1 MSSSSGANLTGNN
14 TLQPS
19 LDSSSLQEQLARQL
33 QEQLTQQLSLP
44 PLREDLALHP
54 GSTQKDGAPSWV
66 IEDPLKGRFYRIGW
80 LEFEVLTR
88 WHLGDAARV
97 VQSVSAETLLV
108 PELEEVLAIRQFLL
122 QHELLVNHQL
132 LSKAAQGPLPKPGL
146 ATKALHNYLMLRM
159 PLVNPDRFLE
169 RVLPWFAPLLGRRA
183 FVLSMVAGFL
193 GLVFALQQWDSFAA
207 TFVETL
213 SFQGLLSY
221 SAALV
226 LAKVLHELGHAFTAK
241 RLGLRVPRMGV
252 AIVLLLPMLYTD
264 TGETWRLTR
273 RRDRF
278 AIAVAGIRIELMLAA
293 WCTLAWS
300 FLPDGALRGAMF
312 FLATTSWIMTLAINA
327 SPFMRFDGYYMM
339 SDATGIP
346 NLHDEA
352 GKVMRHFLRK
362 HLLGFDE
369 PEPTLEG
376 EAPPPWLLWFGLGT
390 AIYRF
395 FLFLGIAIT
404 VYHYFF
410 KALGIFLFAVEIWW
424 FIAKPMW
431 SELRVWWK
439 HRDRI
444 QKKPALRMGLA
455 VATLLLA
462 LLLPWQ
468 AQVQAEGWVRSAQE
482 FVVYSPRPARVL
494 NMPQGGQAGVHQLL
508 VSLESPDLLLREARA
523 NAKIGALDSRLL
535 ATTGSEQLMESVR
548 STREQLAQQ
557 WTEIMGADAETRQL
571 QLVAPFAGLVVD
583 VARDLM
589 PGQVVA
595 RQEVLARVI
604 DPARWLAEA
613 YVDEDDVKRIH
624 VGARVRAYLHGVH
637 MEVIDGKVDEMDTV
651 PVDQLPTEMLA
662 ARHGGLF
669 ITTDDPNALKPRQT
683 LYRVRVVLQHAPRA
697 GQARLAGFNIEA
709 DHVNL
714 LGRIVRGAVSAL
726 VLQASF

>member
-1 MSSSSGANLTGNN
+1 MSANVNANPAGDSNA
-14 TLQPS
+14 LQDPIT
-19 LDSSSLQEQLARQL
+19 RQL
-33 QEQLTQQLSLP
+33 QEQLAQQLTLP

-80 LEFEVLTR
+80 LEFEVLSR
-88 WHLGDAARV
+88 WHLGDAGRV
-97 VQSVSAETLLV
+97 VQKVTEETLLA
-108 PELEEVLAIRQFLL
+108 PELDEVLAIRQFLL
-122 QHELLVNHQL
+122 QHELLINQAML
-132 LSKAAQGPLPKPGL
+132 DKAAQGPLPKPGM
-146 ATKALHNYLMLRM
+146 ATQALHNYLMFRL
-159 PLVNPDRFLE
+159 PLVNPERFLE
-169 RVLPWFAPLLGRRA
+169 RFLPWFEPLLRQKA
-183 FVLSMVAGFL
+183 FAVSMVAGLL
-193 GLVFALQQWDSFAA
+193 GLVLAVQQWDSFVA

-221 SAALV
+221 SVALV
-226 LAKVLHELGHAFTAK
+226 LAKVLRELGHAFTAK
-241 RLGLRVPRMGV
+241 SLGLRVPRMGV

-278 AIAVAGIRIELMLAA
+278 AIAAAGMRIELMLAA

-312 FLATTSWIMTLAINA
+312 FLATTSWIMTLAVNA

-362 HLLGFDE
+362 HLLGFEE

-390 AIYRF
+390 AVYRF
-395 FLFLGIAIT
+395 FLFLGIAVT

-424 FIAKPMW
+424 FIAKPVW
-431 SELRVWWK
+431 SELKVWWK
-439 HRDRI
+439 QRDRI
-444 QKKPALRMGLA
+444 RMRPAMRTA
-455 VATLLLA
+455 VALGGLLLVLA
-462 LLLPWQ
+462 LPWQ
-468 AQVQAEGWVRSAQE
+468 GQVQAEGWVRSAQE
-482 FVVYSPRPARVL
+482 FAVYSPRPARVL
-494 NMPQGGQAGVHQLL
+494 AMPQGGQAQANHLL
-508 VSLESPDLLLREARA
+508 ASLESPDLQLREARA

-535 ATTGSEQLMESVR
+535 ATTGAEQLMESVR
-548 STREQLAQQ
+548 STREQLTQQ
-557 WTEIMGADAETRQL
+557 WTEIMGTDAETRQL
-571 QLVAPFAGLVVD
+571 QLASPFAGRVVD
-583 VARDLM
+583 VAHDLV

-595 RQEVLARVI
+595 SQEVLARVI
-604 DPARWLAEA
+604 DPGRWLAEV

-624 VGARVRAYLHGVH
+624 IGAKVRAYLHGVH
-637 MEVIDGKVDEMDTV
+637 MEVIDGKVDEIDTV
-651 PVDQLPTEMLA
+651 PVDQLPAEMLA

-683 LYRVRVVLQHAPRA
+683 LYRVRVALQQAPQG
-697 GQARLAGFNIEA
+697 GQARLAGFNIEGDRA
-709 DHVNL
+709 GL
-714 LGRIVRGAVSAL
+714 LGRIVRGALSAL
-726 VLQASF
+726 VLQTSF